1 MVHVDSRSRNPV
13 PVGSVNT
20 NDWVCGVQYHD
31 EDLQLIKSQVL
42 NNEAEKCYTIKEDKV
57 CRIVDGEPKIII
69 SRDVRWRVVK
79 MFHDDNG
86 HTLVSTVPLMQ

>member
-42 NNEAEKCYTIKEDKV
+42 NNEAEKMLHYQRRQSV
-57 CRIVDGEPKIII
+57 QN
-69 SRDVRWRVVK
+69 SRWRTKNYYFSRRKVE
-79 MFHDDNG
+79 
-86 HTLVSTVPLMQ
+86 SS